1 MGVGKHRNEQ
11 RKDSGKRITEELQ
24 EVDEGTRENEEEKIV
39 RRRLAITVGV

>member
-1 MGVGKHRNEQ
+1 MGKHRNEQ

-24 EVDEGTRENEEEKIV
+24 EVDEGTREDEEKIV

>member
-1 MGVGKHRNEQ
+1 MGKYRNEQ

-24 EVDEGTRENEEEKIV
+24 EVDEGTREDEEKIV